1 MRYFRISA
9 TETFEAPDSAS
20 IVDNPEGGLCVQ
32 ADGSYWEPAI
42 IWMRYEGPSTPLVT
56 GASEGFGSW
65 TQDDDGPSDFVTI
78 SADSD
83 FSMISEQEAYSF
95 MGED

>member
-32 ADGSYWEPAI
+32 ADE
-42 IWMRYEGPSTPLVT
+42 RFFERT
-56 GASEGFGSW
+56 F
-65 TQDDDGPSDFVTI
+65 SDHAGI
-78 SADSD
+78 
-83 FSMISEQEAYSF
+83 
-95 MGED
+95 